1 MIKAVF
7 FDVDGTLLSQKQGK
21 VPISTR
27 RALRR
32 IRKKGI
38 KIFIATGRHMIELS
52 KLPVMEIPFDG
63 YLTLNGNLILD
74 ENKKAYAGTS
84 ISADEVEVLS
94 GIFRAKKI
102 PFVMISSDKRYINYV
117 DDVVVETQASTHGT
131 IPDVGTVSDYDGEK
145 IYQCIAFV
153 QDHERKVL
161 DEILDECSI
170 TSWNPTGIDI
180 VARGS
185 GKAAGIAQFIEEQGL
200 DRSEIMAFGDGEN
213 DIEMLKYAGIGV
225 AMGNAWEE
233 VKKASDYVTD
243 TCDHSGV
250 AQAMNLFLW
259 RN

>member
-1 MIKAVF
+1 MRKGAV

-74 ENKKAYAGTS
+74 ENKKAYAGTP

-225 AMGNAWEE
+225 ARGNAGDA
-233 VKKASDYVTD
+233 VKAAADYVTD
-243 TCDHSGV
+243 SVDENGIENALKHFGLV
-250 AQAMNLFLW
+250 
-259 RN
+259 

>member
-1 MIKAVF
+1 MIKAIF
-7 FDVDGTLLSQKQGK
+7 FYVDETLLSQKQGK
-21 VPISTR
+21 VPISTQ

-32 IRKKGI
+32 VRKKGI

-52 KLPVMEIPFDG
+52 KLPVMEIPFNG

-74 ENKKAYAGTS
+74 ENKKAYAGTP
-84 ISADEVEVLS
+84 ISADEVEILS

-102 PFVMISSDKRYINYV
+102 PFVMISADKRFINYV

-131 IPDVGTVSDYDGEK
+131 IPDIGNVSDYDGEK

-153 QDHERKVL
+153 QDRERKVL

-213 DIEMLKYAGIGV
+213 DIEMLKFAGVGV
-225 AMGNAWEE
+225 AMGNASDE
-233 VKKASDYVTD
+233 VKAAADYVTESVD
-243 TCDHSGV
+243 DNGIENALKHLG
-250 AQAMNLFLW
+250 LI
-259 RN
+259 

>member
-74 ENKKAYAGTS
+74 ENKKAYAGTP

-200 DRSEIMAFGDGEN
+200 DCSEIMAFGDGEN

-225 AMGNAWEE
+225 AMGNAGDA
-233 VKKASDYVTD
+233 VKAAADYVTD
-243 TCDHSGV
+243 SVDENGIENALKHFGLV
-250 AQAMNLFLW
+250 
-259 RN
+259 

>member
-1 MIKAVF
+1 MIKAIF

-21 VPISTR
+21 VPISTQ

-32 IRKKGI
+32 VRKKGI

-52 KLPVMEIPFDG
+52 KLPVMEIPFNG

-74 ENKKAYAGTS
+74 ENKKAYAGTP

-102 PFVMISSDKRYINYV
+102 PFVMISADKRFINYV

-131 IPDVGTVSDYDGEK
+131 IPDIGNVSDYDGEK

-153 QDHERKVL
+153 QDRERKVL

-185 GKAAGIAQFIEEQGL
+185 GKAAGIAQFIQEHGL

-213 DIEMLKYAGIGV
+213 DIEMLKFAGVGV
-225 AMGNAWEE
+225 AMGNASDE
-233 VKKASDYVTD
+233 VKAAADYVTESVD
-243 TCDHSGV
+243 DNGIENALKHFG
-250 AQAMNLFLW
+250 LI
-259 RN
+259 

>member
-1 MIKAVF
+1 MIKAIF

-21 VPISTR
+21 VPISTQ

-32 IRKKGI
+32 VRKKGI

-52 KLPVMEIPFDG
+52 KLPVMEIPFNG

-74 ENKKAYAGTS
+74 ENKKAYAGTP

-102 PFVMISSDKRYINYV
+102 PFVMISADKRFINYV

-131 IPDVGTVSDYDGEK
+131 IPDIGNVSDYDGEK

-185 GKAAGIAQFIEEQGL
+185 GKAAGIAQFIQEHGL
-200 DRSEIMAFGDGEN
+200 NRSEIMAFGDGEN
-213 DIEMLKYAGIGV
+213 DIEMLKFAGVGV
-225 AMGNAWEE
+225 AMGNASDE
-233 VKKASDYVTD
+233 VKAAADYVTESVD
-243 TCDHSGV
+243 DNGIENALKHFG
-250 AQAMNLFLW
+250 LI
-259 RN
+259 

>member
-74 ENKKAYAGTS
+74 ENKKAYAGTP

-131 IPDVGTVSDYDGEK
+131 IPDIGTVSDYDGEK

-153 QDHERKVL
+153 QDRERKVL

-225 AMGNAWEE
+225 AMGNAGDA
-233 VKKASDYVTD
+233 VKAAADYVTD
-243 TCDHSGV
+243 SVDENGIENALKHCG
-250 AQAMNLFLW
+250 LG
-259 RN
+259 

>member
-1 MIKAVF
+1 
-7 FDVDGTLLSQKQGK
+7 
-21 VPISTR
+21 
-27 RALRR
+27 
-32 IRKKGI
+32 
-38 KIFIATGRHMIELS
+38 MIELS
-52 KLPVMEIPFDG
+52 KLPVMEIPFNG

-74 ENKKAYAGTS
+74 ENKKAYAGTP

-102 PFVMISSDKRYINYV
+102 PFVMISADKRFINYV

-131 IPDVGTVSDYDGEK
+131 IPDIGNVSDYDGEK

-153 QDHERKVL
+153 QDRERKVL

-185 GKAAGIAQFIEEQGL
+185 GKAAGIAQFIQEHGL

-213 DIEMLKYAGIGV
+213 DIEMLKFAGVGV
-225 AMGNAWEE
+225 AMGNASDE
-233 VKKASDYVTD
+233 VKAAADYVTESVD
-243 TCDHSGV
+243 DNGIENALKHFG
-250 AQAMNLFLW
+250 LI
-259 RN
+259 

>member
-74 ENKKAYAGTS
+74 ENKKAYAGTP

-225 AMGNAWEE
+225 AMGNAGDA
-233 VKKASDYVTD
+233 VKAAADYVTD
-243 TCDHSGV
+243 SVDENGIENALKHFGLV
-250 AQAMNLFLW
+250 
-259 RN
+259 

>member
-27 RALRR
+27 RALRS

-74 ENKKAYAGTS
+74 ENKKAYAGTP

-131 IPDVGTVSDYDGEK
+131 IPDIGTVNDYDGEK

-225 AMGNAWEE
+225 AMGNAGDA
-233 VKKASDYVTD
+233 VKAAADYVTD
-243 TCDHSGV
+243 SVDENGIENALKHFGLV
-250 AQAMNLFLW
+250 
-259 RN
+259 

>member
-1 MIKAVF
+1 MIKAIF

-21 VPISTR
+21 VPISTQ

-32 IRKKGI
+32 VRKKGI

-52 KLPVMEIPFDG
+52 KLPVMEIPFNG

-74 ENKKAYAGTS
+74 ENKKAYAGTP

-131 IPDVGTVSDYDGEK
+131 IPDIGTVNDYDGEK

-185 GKAAGIAQFIEEQGL
+185 GKAAGIAQFIQEHGL

-213 DIEMLKYAGIGV
+213 DIEMLKFAGVGV
-225 AMGNAWEE
+225 AMGNASDE
-233 VKKASDYVTD
+233 VKAAADYVTESVD
-243 TCDHSGV
+243 DNGIENALKHFG
-250 AQAMNLFLW
+250 LI
-259 RN
+259 

>member
-52 KLPVMEIPFDG
+52 KLP
-63 YLTLNGNLILD
+63 
-74 ENKKAYAGTS
+74 
-84 ISADEVEVLS
+84 LS

-225 AMGNAWEE
+225 AMGNAGDA
-233 VKKASDYVTD
+233 VKAAADYVTD
-243 TCDHSGV
+243 SVDENGIENALKHFGLV
-250 AQAMNLFLW
+250 
-259 RN
+259 

>member
-1 MIKAVF
+1 MIKAIF

-21 VPISTR
+21 VPISTQ

-32 IRKKGI
+32 VRKKGI

-52 KLPVMEIPFDG
+52 KLPVMEIPFNG

-74 ENKKAYAGTS
+74 ENKKAYAGTP

-102 PFVMISSDKRYINYV
+102 PFVMISADKRFINYV

-131 IPDVGTVSDYDGEK
+131 IPDIGNVSDYDGEK

-153 QDHERKVL
+153 QDRERKVL

-213 DIEMLKYAGIGV
+213 DIEMLKFAGVGV
-225 AMGNAWEE
+225 AMGNASDE
-233 VKKASDYVTD
+233 VKAAADYVTESVD
-243 TCDHSGV
+243 DNGIENALKHLG
-250 AQAMNLFLW
+250 LI
-259 RN
+259 

>member
-1 MIKAVF
+1 MIKAIF

-21 VPISTR
+21 VPISTQ

-32 IRKKGI
+32 VRKKGI

-52 KLPVMEIPFDG
+52 KLPVMEIPFNG

-74 ENKKAYAGTS
+74 ENKKAYAGTP

-102 PFVMISSDKRYINYV
+102 PFVMISADKRFINYV

-131 IPDVGTVSDYDGEK
+131 IPDIGNVSDYDGEK

-213 DIEMLKYAGIGV
+213 DIEMLKYAGVGV
-225 AMGNAWEE
+225 AMGNASDE
-233 VKKASDYVTD
+233 VKAAADFVTD
-243 TCDHSGV
+243 SVDDNGIENALKHFG
-250 AQAMNLFLW
+250 LI
-259 RN
+259 

>member
-7 FDVDGTLLSQKQGK
+7 FDVDGTLVSQKQGK
-21 VPISTR
+21 APISTR
-27 RALRR
+27 RTLRR

-74 ENKKAYAGTS
+74 ENKKAYAGTP

-131 IPDVGTVSDYDGEK
+131 IPDIGTVNDYDGEK

-225 AMGNAWEE
+225 AMGNAGDA
-233 VKKASDYVTD
+233 VKAAADYVTD
-243 TCDHSGV
+243 SVDENGIENALKHFGLV
-250 AQAMNLFLW
+250 
-259 RN
+259 